1 MRNPRCE
8 TQHPGVTM
16 HAIRDVRESGGSI
29 RRPATPVPA
38 LVEGAGPLA
47 AIGALL
53 ATVGALVAVVS
64 LSAAKLLFALAI
76 AAVAAGDWRKP
87 LGRGAASL
95 PGSDDVAVTDGK
107 AGLRIPSG
115 VLSPLRGLGQTR
127 ADRRDNGGREAPS
140 PAGPDPCAP
149 GGLIRPVPGHREEDG

>member
-1 MRNPRCE
+1 
-8 TQHPGVTM
+8 M

-76 AAVAAGDWRKP
+76 AAVAASLV
-87 LGRGAASL
+87 LGALEQHRLVHRGAA
-95 PGSDDVAVTDGK
+95 
-107 AGLRIPSG
+107 
-115 VLSPLRGLGQTR
+115 
-127 ADRRDNGGREAPS
+127 
-140 PAGPDPCAP
+140 
-149 GGLIRPVPGHREEDG
+149 